1 MPQIDAS
8 LIPPH
13 SGPLGPMPPRREW
26 SVRRTSTIDTKWP
39 EGNRAP
45 SAMTGYAR
53 DLLTGA
59 VGDTPLVLAEDAFA
73 ATVDPERRILALET
87 TPPRPG
93 AAAVVGSRPGKQLR
107 TTIAEALP
115 EDLAAGSPL
124 YLLLDDLAGANL
136 VSHWAWSQWHDDW
149 AHKMHSAVSS
159 EGPNEAMQG
168 MRNVCIGF
176 AEDSPFFTGG
186 PAAREG
192 QNRPVASLDGNGDP
206 YGWHALPE
214 QTGPAARRARR
225 IDLWFDGP
233 QIRVETHFQDS
244 APAPEGGR
252 MGVHEYLVTATI
264 DRASLL
270 LTSIAA
276 DPRILP
282 LGYCPAATL
291 NIGRVVGTPVRELR
305 QRVLAEFPR
314 TEGCT
319 HLNDVM
325 RSLAEVPLLAARL
338 EVAMEAAGVR
348 A

>member
-13 SGPLGPMPPRREW
+13 SGPLGPTPPRREW
-26 SVRRTSTIDTKWP
+26 SVRRTSTIDTRWP

-45 SAMTGYAR
+45 STMAGHAR

-59 VGDTPLVLAEDAFA
+59 EGETPLVLAEDAFA
-73 ATVDPERRILALET
+73 ATVDPDRRILALET
-87 TPPRPG
+87 TPARAG
-93 AAAVVGSRPGKQLR
+93 AATLVGSRPGKQLR
-107 TTIAEALP
+107 TAIAEALP
-115 EDLAAGSPL
+115 EDLAGGSPL

-136 VSHWAWSQWHDDW
+136 VSHWAWSQWSDDW
-149 AHKMHSAVSS
+149 AHKMRSAANA
-159 EGPNEAMQG
+159 EGPSEAMQR

-176 AEDSPFFTGG
+176 AEDGPFFTGG
-186 PAAREG
+186 GMTEDH
-192 QNRPVASLDGNGDP
+192 NRPVAPLDANGDP
-206 YGWHALPE
+206 HGWHALPE
-214 QTGPAARRARR
+214 QAGPAARRARR

-244 APAPEGGR
+244 APAREGGR
-252 MGVHEYLVTATI
+252 MAVHEYLVTASI
-264 DRASLL
+264 DRATLL
-270 LTSIAA
+270 LASIAA

-338 EVAMEAAGVR
+338 EAAMEAAGVR